1 VKLGFIYLRDEVGEW
16 WYAQYLSN
24 STFLKNRIAEEFTSG
39 KYDIYLFIC
48 SIQAAIENT
57 QLNKDF

>member
-39 KYDIYLFIC
+39 KYDIYLFIY
-48 SIQAAIENT
+48 
-57 QLNKDF
+57 L